1 MAMTTGK
8 LHATYSI
15 TTLILEDVPSDGVTD
30 VHPWVAIASTQVYDP
45 SPVKG
50 LTGPQA
56 HIAGA
61 VLRTVE
67 GRGSAKSEAEAV
79 WAAIQGL
86 MFQRKHRGS

>member
-1 MAMTTGK
+1 MTNGK
-8 LHATYSI
+8 LHATYSV
-15 TTLILEDVPSDGVTD
+15 TSLVLDDPPSDGVTD
-30 VHPWVAIASTQVYDP
+30 VHQWVAIASTHIYDT
-45 SPVKG
+45 SPVRG

-61 VLRTVE
+61 VLRSVE

-86 MFQRKHRGS
+86 MFQLKHRG